1 MLTKRSIAGVIIF
14 SLLTCGIYA
23 VWWTYVTCDA
33 LQRQGQKTSIPPVL
47 TTLMM
52 LFLTNVGGALLGLDA
67 DDNINAIKARYGMPT
82 NDNKILWLVVG
93 IFIPIVVIALV
104 QYEINMMIDSA
115 VNAQNQGA
123 GYYPP
128 QQ

>member
-1 MLTKRSIAGVIIF
+1 MLTKRSVAAVIIF

-33 LQRQGQKTSIPPVL
+33 LQRQGQRTSIPPIL

-52 LFLTNVGGALLGLDA
+52 LFFSNVGGALLGLDA
-67 DDNINAIKARYGMPT
+67 DDNINAIKARYGIT
-82 NDNKILWLVVG
+82 TADNKVVWLLLG
-93 IFIPIVVIALV
+93 IFIPIVTIALV
-104 QYEINMMIDSA
+104 QYEINILIDTVSG
-115 VNAQNQGA
+115 NQNQSA

>member
-23 VWWTYVTCDA
+23 IWWTYVTCDA

-52 LFLTNVGGALLGLDA
+52 LFFSNVGGALLGLDA
-67 DDNINAIKARYGMPT
+67 DDNIKARYGMPT